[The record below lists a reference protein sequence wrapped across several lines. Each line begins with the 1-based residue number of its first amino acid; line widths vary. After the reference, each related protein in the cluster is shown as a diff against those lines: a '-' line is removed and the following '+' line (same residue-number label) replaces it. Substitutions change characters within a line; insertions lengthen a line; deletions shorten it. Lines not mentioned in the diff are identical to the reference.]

1 MTLLLV
7 AQRRTIWFLLA
18 TAPLGIFAM
27 MTVGC
32 NEKSTASSAASDERP
47 WFEERARVSGV
58 SFDHKSGHHGSYLM
72 PEIMCGGAAL
82 FDMDS
87 DGDLDLYLIQAGYS
101 LDQPASDMRSV
112 PTNRLFRN
120 RGDGHFE
127 DVTDGSG
134 ADVRGYGMG
143 VTSGDYDNDG
153 DADLY
158 VTNLGRNILLQND
171 GSGRFTD
178 VTGGAGVGDQNWGTS
193 AAFVDVDHDGD
204 LDLYV
209 CNYLDW
215 TPEREMWCS
224 MPGGQDYCSPK
235 NYQAAMP
242 DVLYRN
248 NGDGTFT
255 DVSKTAGMHTAF
267 GNGLGVVCG
276 DYDNDGRVDIF
287 VANDGM
293 PNQLW
298 INRGDGTFQDMA
310 LERGCAV
317 DMQGIRKAGM
327 GVAAADFDDDA
338 DLDVL
343 VCNMNAETDS
353 LFCNEGSYFRDGTSE
368 VGLASVSK
376 VFTRFG

>member
-1 MTLLLV
+1 
-7 AQRRTIWFLLA
+7 
-18 TAPLGIFAM
+18 
-27 MTVGC
+27 
-32 NEKSTASSAASDERP
+32 
-47 WFEERARVSGV
+47 
-58 SFDHKSGHHGSYLM
+58 M

-153 DADLY
+153 DVDLY

-171 GSGRFTD
+171 GSGRFND

-353 LFCNEGSYFRDGTSE
+353 LFCKPT
-368 VGLASVSK
+368 
-376 VFTRFG
+376 